1 MNEEVYLSDTAK
13 LRLVDALAGEVIQH
27 GQAEAEIII
36 SESLTEEEADVL
48 IKTNTLL
55 TTFAMLL
62 LEIVEQRN
70 VAFAKA
76 VLDVWTSTK
85 IQDLVQHAFVDEI
98 IEAEQSLADGIDEL
112 EKIIN
117 QQGDTHA

>member
-1 MNEEVYLSDTAK
+1 MSKEVYLSDTAK

-36 SESLTEEEADVL
+36 SDSLTEQEADVL

-55 TTFAMLL
+55 TAFAMLL
-62 LEIVEQRN
+62 LEIVEKKD
-70 VAFAKA
+70 VVLAKA

-85 IQDLVQHAFVDEI
+85 IQDLVQHAFLDEI
-98 IEAEQSLADGIDEL
+98 IEAEQALANGIDEL
-112 EKIIN
+112 ERIIN
-117 QQGDTHA
+117 NPSGN